1 MSYTLALVAVGTL
14 LILIYTMLAVRET
27 WDLREDS
34 ERILHLKRAKDRALR
49 KLKDIEVEHEEGS
62 LLGEDYEILRAQ
74 AKREAI
80 QITKELNKVRSA
92 TIKRI
97 VDRGSPQPS
106 AEETQAIEKLV
117 AEYKK
122 NQ

>member
-14 LILIYTMLAVRET
+14 LILIYAMLAVRET

-62 LLGEDYEILRAQ
+62 LLGEDYEKLREQ
-74 AKREAI
+74 AKHEAI
-80 QITKELNKVRSA
+80 QVTKELNKVRSA

-97 VDRGSPQPS
+97 VNRDSPQLS

-117 AEYKK
+117 EQYKK